1 MHIVKCLRVFM
12 AWVSIVGIL
21 GSAFLAY
28 GQWGPPAG
36 QPTYPQQPY
45 PPPTGQQTVPPQQ
58 PYPGQAPT
66 YPPQP
71 PQYAPPPQPS
81 YGAPGGAQS
90 FSDALGRFRMS
101 LPQGTVPM
109 GATYN
114 FSLPAAMCQVSV
126 MSVAQNQMFQMQ
138 QQNFPNMLKQM
149 GAKIDAEQP
158 MDVNGR
164 PARLIAA
171 TMRDQMSGTSMH
183 SINVFIS
190 QADIWVQV
198 MGPEQ
203 NAQQLGQVLQSV
215 LSGLQF

>member
-1 MHIVKCLRVFM
+1 MKTVRGSYGLMVLVC
-12 AWVSIVGIL
+12 IL
-21 GSAFLAY
+21 GVLGLTILAFAQWTPPT
-28 GQWGPPAG
+28 GQ
-36 QPTYPQQPY
+36 QTYPPQPY
-45 PPPTGQQTVPPQQ
+45 PPPAGQQTVPPQQ
-58 PYPGQAPT
+58 QYPSQPPS
-66 YPPQP
+66 YPPQQPPYSP
-71 PQYAPPPQPS
+71 PQSS
-81 YGAPGGAQS
+81 YGAPGGAQG
-90 FSDALGRFRMS
+90 FSDALGRFRMN

-114 FSLPAAMCQVSV
+114 FSLPAVMCQVSV

-149 GAKIDAEQP
+149 GAKIDTEQP

>member
-1 MHIVKCLRVFM
+1 M
-12 AWVSIVGIL
+12 ALAGIVGIV
-21 GSAFLAY
+21 GFAFLTYA
-28 GQWGPPAG
+28 QWGPPAG
-36 QPTYPQQPY
+36 QPTYPPQPY
-45 PPPTGQQTVPPQQ
+45 PPPAGQQAAPPQQ
-58 PYPGQAPT
+58 PYPGQAPS

-71 PQYAPPPQPS
+71 PQYPPPQHS
-81 YGAPGGAQS
+81 YGAPGGTQS

-101 LPQGTVPM
+101 LPQGTVSV

-114 FSLPAAMCQVSV
+114 FSLPAAMCQVNV

-198 MGPEQ
+198 LGPEQ

>member
-1 MHIVKCLRVFM
+1 MHIVKRMCGLM
-12 AWVSIVGIL
+12 ALLIIAGVPGFAF
-21 GSAFLAY
+21 SAYA
-28 GQWGPPAG
+28 QWSPPAG
-36 QPTYPQQPY
+36 QQTYPPQPY
-45 PPPTGQQTVPPQQ
+45 PPPAGPQAAPPQQ
-58 PYPGQAPT
+58 YPGQAPS
-66 YPPQP
+66 YPPQQP
-71 PQYAPPPQPS
+71 RYAPSPQPS
-81 YGAPGGAQS
+81 YGVPGGAQS
-90 FSDALGRFRMS
+90 FSDALGRFRLS

-126 MSVAQNQMFQMQ
+126 MSVTQNQMFQMQ

-149 GAKIDAEQP
+149 GAKIDTEQP

-203 NAQQLGQVLQSV
+203 NAQQIGQVLQAV